1 MKILLVDDSS
11 TMRRIQKNTLTQLG
25 LTDVDEAE
33 DGEAAV
39 AKVQA
44 TKYDLVLM
52 DWNMPKMTGIDALKK
67 IKGDPALKSVPIIMV
82 TSESEKSRIIEAIQA
97 GAANYIVKP
106 FQAETLQEK
115 IQAITKGA

>member
-67 IKGDPALKSVPIIMV
+67 IKADPALKSVPIIMV

-115 IQAITKGA
+115 IQAITKGG

>member
-11 TMRRIQKNTLTQLG
+11 TMRRIQKNTLNTIG

-33 DGEAAV
+33 DGEMAV
-39 AKVQA
+39 AKA
-44 TKYDLVLM
+44 LAGNYDLILM
-52 DWNMPKMTGIDALKK
+52 DWNMPKMTGIEALKK
-67 IKGDPALKSVPIIMV
+67 MKTEDSIKGIPVIMV

-106 FQAETLQEK
+106 FQPETLQEK
-115 IQAITKGA
+115 IAALKK